1 MSRVLETNRAR
12 GSRRRYAL
20 ARAALAASALVATSA
35 WTVTQTTASAA
46 AQTIAP
52 VTWGTPTA
60 GGRTLVLYDDS
71 SGDTF
76 GWLGELNAIG
86 DGNLAT
92 HFGLVTAEPVSEYT
106 AGQMNSYTAVIYSG
120 TTFDEALPAAFVE
133 DVLSGSK
140 PVLWVGDNVWELDNQ
155 GTSGAN
161 AGAISEAAFSAQY
174 GWDPQT
180 TYLDVNPT
188 TGVTDNIATVS
199 YEGRT
204 FTRNATGDG
213 PIYAPNITNP
223 NLVSILAQAHCSD
236 PSTGLPTQC
245 SPLTQSY
252 GGDSFPWAIHSR
264 NIIYVGESPMAN
276 ITENDRYMIFTDL
289 MFDLLEPNAPV
300 VHDALIR
307 LEDLTPEMS
316 AAELDQFTNFLYSQG
331 VPFSAAVIPDYVDAD
346 GFYAGGVPV
355 NIPLTSAPASYIAAL
370 KYMQSHG
377 GTLIDHGLTHQYS
390 DVANPY
396 TAVSEDFEFYLAQCS
411 TTAPPTL
418 TVDPGYANSTP
429 ATLAAGESPCPN
441 SDWVEPETPVPGDSV
456 TWAKDRAEA
465 GHSLFVKAGLGA
477 PEIWTTPN
485 YTASAADYTG
495 IGDVYPIRY
504 ERESFYSGQLTGG
517 PVNPSFETGHVLE
530 QYFPYVVHDI
540 YGETIIPED
549 LGDYEP
555 LEQNNNAPRS
565 PAQLVQ
571 EASNMLAI
579 RQGVAAF
586 FFDPDYPLSDLE
598 QTVLGIKALGY
609 TFVSPLTL
617 VAGHLTSVSNATKY

>member
-1 MSRVLETNRAR
+1 M
-12 GSRRRYAL
+12 
-20 ARAALAASALVATSA
+20 
-35 WTVTQTTASAA
+35 
-46 AQTIAP
+46 
-52 VTWGTPTA
+52 
-60 GGRTLVLYDDS
+60 
-71 SGDTF
+71 
-76 GWLGELNAIG
+76 
-86 DGNLAT
+86 
-92 HFGLVTAEPVSEYT
+92 
-106 AGQMNSYTAVIYSG
+106 
-120 TTFDEALPAAFVE
+120 
-133 DVLSGSK
+133 
-140 PVLWVGDNVWELDNQ
+140 
-155 GTSGAN
+155 
-161 AGAISEAAFSAQY
+161 
-174 GWDPQT
+174 
-180 TYLDVNPT
+180 
-188 TGVTDNIATVS
+188 
-199 YEGRT
+199 
-204 FTRNATGDG
+204 TR
-213 PIYAPNITNP
+213 
-223 NLVSILAQAHCSD
+223 S
-236 PSTGLPTQC
+236 
-245 SPLTQSY
+245 
-252 GGDSFPWAIHSR
+252 
-264 NIIYVGESPMAN
+264 
-276 ITENDRYMIFTDL
+276 
-289 MFDLLEPNAPV
+289 
-300 VHDALIR
+300 IR